1 MKYADDLQLMSQ
13 VAAQNREAAARLLSR
28 LVPAIRALCRVS
40 LLDRSEVD
48 ETVQNACIEVLRSA
62 PSYKGQSTLD
72 TWAHTITSRVIAKAI
87 RARVKARR
95 RITDLDL
102 DSIFESNEPSV
113 REETPRP
120 IEEYL
125 RRIPEDLRTTLV
137 MRHMLELSID
147 ECAEALDVSRNTV
160 KDRLVRGRA
169 ALRRYLR
176 RDLGAPEPGDEP

>member
-13 VAAQNREAAARLLSR
+13 VASQNRDAAALLLAR
-28 LVPAIRALCRVS
+28 LVPSIRALCRVS
-40 LLDRSEVD
+40 LLERSEVD

-62 PSYKGQSTLD
+62 PSYKGLSTLD

-102 DSIFESNEPSV
+102 DAISEESAPSV

-125 RRIPEDLRTTLV
+125 RRIPEDLRATLV
-137 MRHMLELSID
+137 LRHMLDLSID

-169 ALRRYLR
+169 AMRRFLR
-176 RDLGAPEPGDEP
+176 RDLGAPEPGDES